1 MTILE
6 TITEN
11 RGGNYVH
18 AVEVGNECELQNI
31 AKSIFEEFQDSHTED
46 EIIEFLE
53 SLEVYHY
60 PIDVEDYDKEEE
72 VHNFS
77 FTDYIESIL

>member
-6 TITEN
+6 TILESRN
-11 RGGNYVH
+11 GHYVH
-18 AVEVGNECELQNI
+18 AVEVGNEYELQGI
-31 AKSIFEEFQDSHTED
+31 ADAITEEFQESHTED
-46 EIIEFLE
+46 EIIDFLE

-60 PIDVEDYDKEEE
+60 PEEPEDYDKEEE

-77 FTDYIESIL
+77 FTDYIKDTL